1 MIKITCDRCG
11 KEWVGRKGPGEYIK
25 IGEEWVD
32 LCSECQRVYETI
44 EDKVQD
50 YRADL
55 KDNFI
60 KPTPINK

>member
-11 KEWVGRKGPGEYIK
+11 KEWTSRDVAASIK
-25 IGEEWVD
+25 LVDGWID
-32 LCSECQRVYETI
+32 LCSECLRVYQTI
-44 EDKVQD
+44 EDKVVD